1 MTVNNPKP
9 GRARQ
14 GAKRPFVAF
23 FGGAGTGGRRHMHA
37 WVSRSTHGSR
47 ERMRA
52 APCGLDFS
60 TPLAPRAQA
69 EAAAAK
75 DERIQ
80 AELLEIGQARPSLS
94 PAGAI
99 NAHQRHVLP

>member
-1 MTVNNPKP
+1 
-9 GRARQ
+9 
-14 GAKRPFVAF
+14 
-23 FGGAGTGGRRHMHA
+23 
-37 WVSRSTHGSR
+37 
-47 ERMRA
+47 MRA

-80 AELLEIGQARPSLS
+80 AELLEIGQVRSVVAPYAGGDRPVRSTLCLYADNKFTGKFELLEMARSAHSCCS
-94 PAGAI
+94 P
-99 NAHQRHVLP
+99 